1 MVRERLGYR
10 SIPSVLGLLG
20 LNSGINKMA
29 GRAVEDLSDVELM
42 NELKSLG
49 LTPGPITPN
58 TRRLFEKKLSRA
70 LGCDN
75 VDSSLENKKV
85 GSNFEVRESQIAES
99 DDRTHN
105 APSVTESPAIF
116 YGVCFNVDSSLSE
129 SASPAIPAVFTSKDE
144 ALKMVK
150 KVKGSR
156 FKSFKSKQ
164 EAELFS
170 RSHFKDQEISSG
182 ATYTSSVPRDPV
194 SIFKTPTPQEIVK
207 FRAVIERGS
216 SEEFQEKVMTN
227 PRYLIGP
234 GDTPVILQEGFRYN
248 ALHVAV
254 KNKRKEMC
262 QSIVETL
269 ESESFL
275 DVLLNHEIKTAKNSK
290 RREFLVDMYLNTP
303 DKGVHS
309 CNTSFKIPRGFGGNY
324 REAVEGGRKR
334 DGEMR
339 CQPFNLWGANSFPQQ
354 GGNLGILLH
363 YR

>member
-1 MVRERLGYR
+1 M
-10 SIPSVLGLLG
+10 
-20 LNSGINKMA
+20 
-29 GRAVEDLSDVELM
+29 
-42 NELKSLG
+42 
-49 LTPGPITPN
+49 
-58 TRRLFEKKLSRA
+58 
-70 LGCDN
+70 
-75 VDSSLENKKV
+75 
-85 GSNFEVRESQIAES
+85 
-99 DDRTHN
+99 
-105 APSVTESPAIF
+105 
-116 YGVCFNVDSSLSE
+116 
-129 SASPAIPAVFTSKDE
+129 
-144 ALKMVK
+144 
-150 KVKGSR
+150 
-156 FKSFKSKQ
+156 
-164 EAELFS
+164 FS

-254 KNKRKEMC
+254 KNNRKEMC

-309 CNTSFKIPRGFGGNY
+309 CNTSFRIPRGFGGNY
-324 REAVEGGRKR
+324 REAVEGG
-334 DGEMR
+334 DEEGWGDEMSVFQLMG
-339 CQPFNLWGANSFPQQ
+339 CKSFSLT
-354 GGNLGILLH
+354 GW
-363 YR
+363 